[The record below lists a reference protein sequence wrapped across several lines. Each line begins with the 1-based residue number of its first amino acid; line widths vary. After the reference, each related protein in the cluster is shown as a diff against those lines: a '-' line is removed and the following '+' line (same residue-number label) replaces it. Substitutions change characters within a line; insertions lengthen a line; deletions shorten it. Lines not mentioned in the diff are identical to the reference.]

1 MDGAGG
7 RCLMRTLCCGGCEQL
22 LAGFLAKC
30 GVTAACS
37 LGWQKLKE
45 KLEQ

>member
-1 MDGAGG
+1 MGQGEGA
-7 RCLMRTLCCGGCEQL
+7 LCELCAVGGCEQL
-22 LAGFLAKC
+22 LAGFLGKC